1 MQALRMASFMN
12 QPTLLSIQTLV
23 MIGPYLTNS
32 GRFLDA
38 WTLFGTTIRMA
49 HSIGLHRNPRFLNPA
64 PPQRECMIRQT
75 VWWWMLHMDQQYSVT
90 LGRPLGIS
98 GFGDCPPPE
107 PLSSNPTLLRLGE
120 FVDHFTIIA
129 RQILSSDGMMSVT
142 KIDEFTDKL
151 LGLWDTMP
159 EALQFN
165 ESWCQEN
172 TPLPDWPLEVMSAS
186 ELMMHLLTDMISCL
200 D

>member
-49 HSIGLHRNPRFLNPA
+49 HSIGLHRNPKLLDPA

-107 PLSSNPTLLRLGE
+107 PLFTNPTLLRLGE
-120 FVDHFTIIA
+120 FVDQFTILA
-129 RQILSSDGMMSVT
+129 RQILSSDGLMSVP
-142 KIDEFTDKL
+142 KIDDFTDKL

-159 EALQFN
+159 EALQFT
-165 ESWCQEN
+165 ESWCQRD

-186 ELMMHLLTDMISCL
+186 KSPNASR
-200 D
+200 